1 MVDNFFP
8 FLEYYFYL
16 EEVLDLIAVYE
27 DIINTDLTI
36 DSINGLLSLY
46 QKAIEYFSAQDSGR
60 YQDFLNRNRNLL
72 QREDVQA
79 ILSSMEEESKKESND
94 SSHPHR

>member
-1 MVDNFFP
+1 M
-8 FLEYYFYL
+8 EYTFCI

-36 DSINGLLSLY
+36 ESINGLLSLY

-79 ILSSMEEESKKESND
+79 ILSSMEEEIKKESSD
-94 SSHPHR
+94 SSHPHRYAFS